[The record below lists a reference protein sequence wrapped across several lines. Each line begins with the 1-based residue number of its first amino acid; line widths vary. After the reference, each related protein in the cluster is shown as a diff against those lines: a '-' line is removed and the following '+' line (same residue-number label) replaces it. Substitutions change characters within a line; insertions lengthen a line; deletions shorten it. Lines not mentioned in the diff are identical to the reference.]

1 MSQEQTRPLDKF
13 EAPFAKQIELL
24 EVIHEGGVRL
34 LRVRI
39 REGSRFTILD
49 LDPITAA
56 RWGGAMA
63 DWATANTD

>member
-1 MSQEQTRPLDKF
+1 MSQDQTRSLDKF
-13 EAPFAKQIELL
+13 EAPFAKHIELL

-34 LRVRI
+34 LRVRV

-49 LDPITAA
+49 LDPVTAA

-63 DWATANTD
+63 DWATTTD